1 MRRIFPVLAL
11 GAALLGADALAQDA
25 ARPPVGPPISL
36 EQAKKA
42 IAAAEAEAVRNRWNT
57 AIAIVE
63 PNGALVY
70 FVKMDGTQYGA
81 VNAALDKATSAA
93 LFRRST
99 NAVNDAIKAG
109 ATYLLQ
115 LRGTN
120 SVPGGFPLVIDGK
133 LVGAIGTSGGTGE
146 QDSQVSMAAVNAIK

>member
-1 MRRIFPVLAL
+1 MREPSDRDLVRKARR
-11 GAALLGADALAQDA
+11 GDRDA
-25 ARPPVGPPISL
+25 A
-36 EQAKKA
+36 
-42 IAAAEAEAVRNRWNT
+42 
-57 AIAIVE
+57 
-63 PNGALVY
+63 
-70 FVKMDGTQYGA
+70 
-81 VNAALDKATSAA
+81 AA